1 MRGEINMELWI
12 VAAIIVAVFIFII
25 IIMYNEL
32 LTKRNRVKRSASGV
46 DVYLK
51 QRFDLIP
58 NLVEICKKYSDY
70 EKEILEKIVRLR
82 SEYNPEED
90 KDFEKANEINSEMN
104 KIIAVA
110 EGYPDLKASEQYL
123 NLQNSLN
130 KVESQIQAARRA
142 YNIDVNN
149 YNTAIESIP
158 TNIIARLFKFEK
170 AKLFEATA
178 EERENINIKN
188 M

>member
-1 MRGEINMELWI
+1 MEPWI
-12 VAAIIVAVFIFII
+12 IATIIAVVFILILII
-25 IIMYNEL
+25 IYNNL

-58 NLVEICKKYSDY
+58 NLVEIVKKYSEY

-82 SEYNPEED
+82 SEYVPEND
-90 KDFEKANEINSEMN
+90 KDFAKANELNSEMN
-104 KIIAVA
+104 KIIGIA

-123 NLQNSLN
+123 NLQKSLE
-130 KVESQIQAARRA
+130 KIESQIQAARRA
-142 YNIDVNN
+142 YNMDVTE
-149 YNTAIESIP
+149 YNTSIESIP
-158 TNIIARLFKFEK
+158 TNVIAKIFKFEK

-178 EERENINIKN
+178 EERENIKIK
-188 M
+188 

>member
-1 MRGEINMELWI
+1 MELLI
-12 VAAIIVAVFIFII
+12 IAAIIVVVFILII
-25 IIMYNEL
+25 IIMYNNL

-58 NLVEICKKYSDY
+58 NLVEICKKYSNY

-82 SEYNPEED
+82 SEYNADED
-90 KDFEKANEINSEMN
+90 KNFEKANEINSEMN
-104 KIIAVA
+104 KIIGIA
-110 EGYPDLKASEQYL
+110 EGYPELKASEQYL
-123 NLQNSLN
+123 NLQNSLE

-149 YNTAIESIP
+149 YNTAIESVP
-158 TNIIARLFKFEK
+158 TNIIAKLFNFEK
-170 AKLFEATA
+170 ANLFEATI
-178 EERENINIKN
+178 EERENINIKK